1 MGVQIA
7 RRSIQTEVD
16 VLHPPSECHLR
27 AQACYGSPTLTKVY
41 LNSRVDISSGFF
53 LAYYKIIMNIC
64 FIGGGNMSSALL
76 GGLLQQ
82 GYSPAQIGV
91 VEINAEQRNRIKR
104 QFDVEA
110 TGTLAEGIANS
121 SQTNTRVI
129 VLAIKPQQLSIVA
142 RELAPL
148 LSDHLV
154 ISIAAGIRA
163 KDISRWMG
171 GYGRVVR
178 AMPNTPALIRA
189 AVTGLY
195 ALPGV
200 DEEGRV
206 HAETIL
212 GAVGSVL
219 WCEQEELLDA
229 VTAVSG
235 SGPAYVF
242 YFIEAMQQA
251 GHRARTEHGP
261 DTAVE
266 HRNISWRGEACDPE
280 QGRRSGAARP
290 GNVAGRHYGT
300 RDSIPRE

>member
-1 MGVQIA
+1 
-7 RRSIQTEVD
+7 
-16 VLHPPSECHLR
+16 
-27 AQACYGSPTLTKVY
+27 
-41 LNSRVDISSGFF
+41 
-53 LAYYKIIMNIC
+53 MNIC
-64 FIGGGNMSSALL
+64 FIGGGNMAGALL

-82 GYSPAQIGV
+82 GYSPAQMRV
-91 VEINAEQRNRIKR
+91 VETNPEQCDRIR
-104 QFDVEA
+104 REFNVEA
-110 TGTLAEGIANS
+110 TAELDEGVADTGIAD
-121 SQTNTRVI
+121 TGVADTGVADKGVVNTGAAVTGVI
-129 VLAIKPQQLSIVA
+129 VLAVKPQQLSIVA

-200 DEEGRV
+200 DAEGRA

-251 GHRARTEHGP
+251 GIELGLN
-261 DTAVE
+261 TAQTRQLSIE
-266 HRNISWRGEACDPE
+266 TFL
-280 QGRRSGAARP
+280 GAAKLAIQSKEDAAALRAQVTSP
-290 GNVAGRHYGT
+290 GGT
-300 RDSIPRE
+300 TERAIASLENDDVKNAIVRAANKAYQRSRELGDELGKT